1 VLPSHGTSEQK
12 KRKKPNR
19 AKQFIKGIK
28 MCMSSFI
35 VLITVI
41 IIVIINVAVDVENTK
56 AQD

>member
-1 VLPSHGTSEQK
+1 
-12 KRKKPNR
+12 
-19 AKQFIKGIK
+19 
-28 MCMSSFI
+28 MSSFI